1 MYRWFHVF
9 AFVCPMV
16 LFGQSDSTTYE
27 DTYPDTFP
35 ESDRVIVSH
44 ANRQIPKIFQLFS
57 TGEIDYISGGMLRS
71 SARLAEIN
79 IGDPERFYIP
89 LYIMAGA
96 TTNPTEEGYSVNTLS
111 AAEILNNY
119 GGMFSI
125 GIHGS
130 RRIKT
135 ISKTTKLDIIYQVAT
150 KSMSGIALELDETV
164 SLFSKIIVTGLGI
177 DTKAWKIDQLPSD
190 GRAWL
195 KAYISYSM
203 NNKEEMKKIF
213 GCSSEHRFAGGNIE
227 CGLDIKDFI
236 AVKLG
241 YHKYLNNQHISAF
254 QKGFYVFSAD
264 FTLGSP

>member
-1 MYRWFHVF
+1 
-9 AFVCPMV
+9 
-16 LFGQSDSTTYE
+16 
-27 DTYPDTFP
+27 
-35 ESDRVIVSH
+35 
-44 ANRQIPKIFQLFS
+44 
-57 TGEIDYISGGMLRS
+57 
-71 SARLAEIN
+71 
-79 IGDPERFYIP
+79 
-89 LYIMAGA
+89 MAGA
-96 TTNPTEEGYSVNTLS
+96 TTNPTEEGYSVNSLS

-119 GGMFSI
+119 GGMFNI

-130 RRIKT
+130 RKIKS
-135 ISKTTKLDIIYQVAT
+135 IGKTTKLDIIYQVAT

-164 SLFSKIIVTGLGI
+164 SLFSKIVVTGLSL

-195 KAYISYSM
+195 RAFFSYSV
-203 NNKEEMKKIF
+203 NDRDNIHKIF
-213 GCSSEHRFAGGNIE
+213 GCYSNHRVAGGNIE

-241 YHKYLNNQHISAF
+241 YHKYLNNQHIGAF

>member
-9 AFVCPMV
+9 AFVCPIA
-16 LFGQSDSTTYE
+16 LFGQSDSTAYE
-27 DTYPDTFP
+27 DAYPDTFP
-35 ESDRVIVSH
+35 QSGRVNVSH
-44 ANRQIPKIFQLFS
+44 SNRQIPKIFQLFS

-130 RRIKT
+130 HKLKT

-164 SLFSKIIVTGLGI
+164 SLFSKMMVMGLGI
-177 DTKAWKIDQLPSD
+177 DTKAWKIGQLPSD

-195 KAYISYSM
+195 KCYISYSM
-203 NNKEEMKKIF
+203 NNREEMQKIF
-213 GCSSEHRFAGGNIE
+213 GCSSDHRFAG
-227 CGLDIKDFI
+227 
-236 AVKLG
+236 A
-241 YHKYLNNQHISAF
+241 
-254 QKGFYVFSAD
+254 
-264 FTLGSP
+264 